1 MLPVCP
7 SFFFACKDPC
17 RGMKIR
23 ITERENGASGG
34 NKGVK
39 KHMNEQNILLSC
51 EQLKKSYGDRT
62 LFEIDRLT
70 VYDGDRIGL
79 VGENGAGKSTL
90 LGILAGQTAPDSGTV
105 HRFCPVS
112 VIKQMGNET
121 EDAEISLSA
130 AFRAVYDAPHLSGGE
145 KTRRRIA
152 SALGKGTPLLMADEP
167 TTDLDREGVEQ
178 LKKYLLAHRGALL
191 LVSHDREL
199 LNLCCKKIW
208 YLNDGKVTVYP
219 GNYDAFREEN
229 KRQREFASFE
239 YEQYRKEKARLEA
252 SAQRMQERS
261 QQVKKAPSRMG
272 NSEARLHTREATD
285 AILQLSHQ
293 KRTIQNRV
301 EHLEKK
307 ERPKDLPEIILDLS
321 PGSVIVS
328 QTALRC
334 ENLSLRAGAKQLLK
348 KASFT
353 LPTGSRTAL
362 TGPNGCG
369 KTTLL
374 RLICGGKG
382 LSGDIQSTGEV
393 KLSPG
398 VKPGWFDQDHESTL
412 DPRLSALDNAM
423 STSIRPISMVRILF
437 GRLGI
442 PGENVFKPV
451 SVLSGG
457 ERAKTALVKLLAA
470 DTNVLI
476 LDEPTNHLDVFTMEA
491 LEEVLKT
498 YEGTL
503 LFVSH
508 DRAFTEAVATRILK
522 MENGE
527 IKTWEGSLSGMEQSK
542 HRDLSKEQLQME
554 ITTLEMRMAA
564 LTGRMSH
571 PKKGDSPDKL
581 NAEYKQLQE
590 QLRALKR
597 ALS

>member
-1 MLPVCP
+1 
-7 SFFFACKDPC
+7 
-17 RGMKIR
+17 
-23 ITERENGASGG
+23 
-34 NKGVK
+34 
-39 KHMNEQNILLSC
+39 MNELNILLSC
-51 EQLKKSYGDRT
+51 EHLKKSYGDRT
-62 LFEIDRLT
+62 LFDIERLT

-90 LGILAGQTAPDSGTV
+90 LGLLSGSIAPDSGTV
-105 HRFCPVS
+105 RRHCPIA
-112 VIKQMGNET
+112 VIRQTGSEDT
-121 EDAEISLSA
+121 EADSPLRA
-130 AFRAVYDAPHLSGGE
+130 AFSAPANAPHLSGGE

-152 SALGKGTPLLMADEP
+152 SAFSRATPLLFADEP
-167 TTDLDREGVEQ
+167 TTDLDREGIEQ
-178 LKKYLLAHRGALL
+178 LKKHLLAHRGALL

-208 YLNDGKVTVYP
+208 YLNEGKVTVYP

-229 KRQREFASFE
+229 RRQREFAAFE
-239 YEQYRKEKARLEA
+239 YEQYRKEKSRLEA
-252 SAQRMQERS
+252 SAQKMQERS

-307 ERPKDLPEIILDLS
+307 ERPKDLPDIRLDLDR
-321 PGSVIVS
+321 GSAIIS
-328 QTALRC
+328 QTALRADGLT
-334 ENLSLRAGAKQLLK
+334 LSAGKKQLLK
-348 KASFT
+348 SASFI

-374 RLICGGKG
+374 RLLCNASALLEEIRY
-382 LSGDIQSTGEV
+382 SGDIRF
-393 KLSPG
+393 SPG

-412 DPRLSALDNAM
+412 LPELSALDNAM
-423 STSIRPISMVRILF
+423 RTSIRPVSMVRILF

-442 PGENVFKPV
+442 PGDNVFKPV

-457 ERAKTALVKLLAA
+457 ERAKTALVKLLAS
-470 DTNVLI
+470 DINVLI

-508 DRAFTEAVATRILK
+508 DRSFTEAVATRILRI
-522 MENGE
+522 ENGD
-527 IKTWEGSLSGMEQSK
+527 IRTFEGSLSRMEESGN
-542 HRDLSKEQLQME
+542 RDLSREQLQME

-564 LTGRMSH
+564 VTSRMSH
-571 PKKGDSPDKL
+571 PKKGDSPDRL
-581 NAEYKQLQE
+581 NAEFEELQR
-590 QLRALKR
+590 QLRMLKSK
-597 ALS
+597 LP